1 MNASISVVCYKSK
14 TLSNGESPL
23 MLQIT
28 KDKKRKYQSLGISVN
43 PKHWNFLKGEPKPKC
58 PNRDYILKI
67 ILAKKEELQRKV
79 LEFNS
84 RQREYS
90 VYSLLKETERTQHMT
105 VGEFIWLDRQN
116 LREMVNLVIDV
127 LIKAR
132 ITHLNSFTGD
142 NLDICFEDITQGWL
156 LNYESWLR
164 AKGNKETTISIQ
176 FRTLRSVYNKAIKR
190 KCVGKEYYPFED
202 FHINKFNVHTDKRA
216 ISKNDVL
223 KIISADLT
231 GKSEYVKFS
240 RDIFVFSYLCGG
252 INFCD
257 VASLTKENIL
267 NGRLFYVRQKTGK
280 QINLCLTKN
289 ASAIIDKYY
298 KGGKGFLF
306 PILDVT
312 RHITATQR
320 ENRLHK
326 VLGQVDK
333 SLKIVAQIAKVDV
346 NLTTYVARHSYAT
359 VLKRS
364 GVPTSIICESLG
376 HSSERVTQIYLDS
389 FENEQIDEAMKN
401 LL

>member
-105 VGEFIWLDRQN
+105 VGEFYLA
-116 LREMVNLVIDV
+116 LIDEFERNGK
-127 LIKAR
+127 LGNRRAYKGSYNS
-132 ITHLNSFTGD
+132 LNSFTGD

-190 KCVGKEYYPFED
+190 KCVEK
-202 FHINKFNVHTDKRA
+202 A
-216 ISKNDVL
+216 
-223 KIISADLT
+223 
-231 GKSEYVKFS
+231 GKSGLHCAWYYAPEGCFAEQVAAVRMGILPECRLWRTLLRRKTVKQ
-240 RDIFVFSYLCGG
+240 RG
-252 INFCD
+252 I
-257 VASLTKENIL
+257 
-267 NGRLFYVRQKTGK
+267 
-280 QINLCLTKN
+280 CLLW
-289 ASAIIDKYY
+289 I
-298 KGGKGFLF
+298 
-306 PILDVT
+306 P
-312 RHITATQR
+312 
-320 ENRLHK
+320 
-326 VLGQVDK
+326 
-333 SLKIVAQIAKVDV
+333 
-346 NLTTYVARHSYAT
+346 
-359 VLKRS
+359 
-364 GVPTSIICESLG
+364 
-376 HSSERVTQIYLDS
+376 
-389 FENEQIDEAMKN
+389 
-401 LL
+401 

>member
-43 PKHWNFLKGEPKPKC
+43 PKHWNFLKGEPKPNC
-58 PNRDYILKI
+58 PNRDFILKI

-105 VGEFIWLDRQN
+105 VGEFYLA
-116 LREMVNLVIDV
+116 LIDEFERNGK
-127 LIKAR
+127 LGNRRAYKGSYNS
-132 ITHLNSFTGD
+132 LNSFTGD

>member
-105 VGEFIWLDRQN
+105 VGEFYLA
-116 LREMVNLVIDV
+116 LIDEFERNGK
-127 LIKAR
+127 LGNRRAYKGSYNS
-132 ITHLNSFTGD
+132 LNSFTGD

-202 FHINKFNVHTDKRA
+202 FHINKFNVHTDK
-216 ISKNDVL
+216 
-223 KIISADLT
+223 
-231 GKSEYVKFS
+231 G
-240 RDIFVFSYLCGG
+240 
-252 INFCD
+252 
-257 VASLTKENIL
+257 
-267 NGRLFYVRQKTGK
+267 LFRRMMY
-280 QINLCLTKN
+280 
-289 ASAIIDKYY
+289 
-298 KGGKGFLF
+298 
-306 PILDVT
+306 
-312 RHITATQR
+312 
-320 ENRLHK
+320 
-326 VLGQVDK
+326 
-333 SLKIVAQIAKVDV
+333 
-346 NLTTYVARHSYAT
+346 
-359 VLKRS
+359 
-364 GVPTSIICESLG
+364 
-376 HSSERVTQIYLDS
+376 
-389 FENEQIDEAMKN
+389 
-401 LL
+401 